1 MLNLIKEHN
10 NKQKLNFFFKEKIDL
25 KQSKLEF
32 EKLSDEEKILALKI
46 LKYQMILDGKENKWV
61 LKKPIPK
68 Y

>member
-46 LKYQMILDGKENKWV
+46 LKYQMILDGKENK
-61 LKKPIPK
+61 
-68 Y
+68 

>member
-32 EKLSDEEKILALKI
+32 EKLSDEEKIFGLKM
-46 LKYQMILDGKENKWV
+46 LKVQMILDGKEK
-61 LKKPIPK
+61 
-68 Y
+68 